1 MCRGGGHLKYFYSVA
16 QHSLNCAAEAKA
28 RGWSERL
35 QLACLLHDASEA
47 YLSDI
52 IRPVKAN
59 LTGYLEIESRIME
72 KILEKFNLSDLTE
85 EEHRKWKQ
93 IDDEILYYEL
103 KNLMPGEEDLA
114 VPELCALP
122 DISQRDW
129 QNVETD
135 FLRAAHTLI
144 SVK

>member
-1 MCRGGGHLKYFYSVA
+1 
-16 QHSLNCAAEAKA
+16 
-28 RGWSERL
+28 
-35 QLACLLHDASEA
+35 
-47 YLSDI
+47 
-52 IRPVKAN
+52 
-59 LTGYLEIESRIME
+59 ME

-135 FLRAAHTLI
+135 FLRAAYTLV
-144 SVK
+144 SAV